1 MNPLIPGRAPYAL
14 ITDDDIII
22 RMFAREALEQAGW
35 VVEEAQ
41 NGIEACE
48 IFQKCPPDV
57 VLLDVMM
64 PGTYSHSYH
73 DRTGRL

>member
-1 MNPLIPGRAPYAL
+1 MNPLIAGRSPYAL

-35 VVEEAQ
+35 VVEEAE
-41 NGIEACE
+41 NGREACTA
-48 IFQKCPPDV
+48 FQQKLPDV

-64 PGTYSHSYH
+64 PEMDGF
-73 DRTGRL
+73 